1 MKKGKA
7 IKLFLL
13 GLVLIL
19 TGCDKEAKPQ
29 KQKSITEY
37 YQGSQMNLP
46 EGTNYVCDI
55 VKTDDESY
63 SIITA
68 SSQGIVWETTDGG
81 ETWKKI
87 FDKPEGTENS
97 YLNEAVFLENE
108 SVFCSFY
115 KEEQTSYY
123 LITKDGNSKQVELED
138 VGDATDGFSGIEYHE
153 SFVYGKSADGKV
165 ISVDP
170 YTGNK
175 HQTYE
180 STSYINTFC
189 FMGNDIVLVAADG
202 AETVAIE
209 DKSRTEDNTFIEDQ
223 LYLLVNSNAAFA
235 PNMVYAGENVY
246 CLTMDGLYELNQAAQ
261 EKKILAN
268 GREQSFGSATAW
280 IHDLSIMEDK
290 EVFISLTNSDGEFEF
305 WNYSYFP
312 EGVERKILAN
322 EVTLYSLEYHSVL
335 DSEIDELN
343 AKRSDLYINYQFGT
357 NGADS
362 VTKADAMNQLNTELL
377 AGEGPDVILLDGLPQ
392 TSYMEKGVLMDVSE
406 LLTKEHLNNI
416 TISYQRDDK
425 VYAIPRY
432 FKLMGIMGNK
442 DIVAKADNLSEMTD
456 ALYKEYQKD
465 SDKWIF
471 DLYFGRSYMDVIY
484 HAYNSDFVNDDTID
498 EGKLREFYENV
509 KVIGDISLEQCA
521 KTYEEGEIRVDYSYL
536 NIESMDWTMQAVAA
550 DDQLLSV
557 GGITNANDYVKMM
570 SYGTNDE
577 KVKWTFLNNN
587 DDVLF
592 VPSQVYAVNV
602 NSDNPENA
610 KEVISYLISDAGY
623 AESINSEEG
632 FPVNLQ
638 AIEKQFGF
646 IQEYAD
652 EYTTREGKT
661 LTLEKPVLKKTQEKE
676 FIELVQTLK
685 HSAETDITLKSILME
700 QAENYVN
707 NEGSIEECVREACE
721 KANIYLKE

>member
-1 MKKGKA
+1 MKNGKA
-7 IKLFLL
+7 IKLFLF

-19 TGCDKEAKPQ
+19 TGCGKEAEPKE
-29 KQKSITEY
+29 QKSITEY

-46 EGTNYVCDI
+46 EGTDYVCDI
-55 VKTDDESY
+55 VKTNDESY

-68 SSQGIVWETTDGG
+68 SSQGIVWETEDGG
-81 ETWKKI
+81 ETWKKSI
-87 FDKPEGTENS
+87 DKPEGTENS
-97 YLNEAVFLENE
+97 YLNEAVFLEDQ

-123 LITKDGNSKQVELED
+123 LITKDGNSKRIELED
-138 VGDATDGFSGIEYHE
+138 VGDATDGFSGIEFRD
-153 SFVYGKSADGKV
+153 SLVYGKSADGKV
-165 ISVDP
+165 ISFDP
-170 YTGNK
+170 YIGNK

-180 STSYINTFC
+180 SASYINTFC
-189 FMGNDIVLVAADG
+189 FVGNDIVLVAEDG

-209 DKSRTEDNTFIEDQ
+209 DKSRNENNTFIEEQ
-223 LYLLVNSNAAFA
+223 LYTLVNSNAGFI
-235 PNMVYAGENVY
+235 PSMVYVDKSIY
-246 CLTMDGLYELNQAAQ
+246 CLTMEGLYELNLAAQ
-261 EKKILAN
+261 ERKVLAN

-280 IHDLSIMEDK
+280 IHDFSMMEDK
-290 EVFISLTNSDGEFEF
+290 EVFISLTNSDGECEF
-305 WNYSYFP
+305 WNYTYIP

-322 EVTLYSLEYHSVL
+322 EITLYSLEYHSVL

-343 AKRSDLYINYQFGT
+343 AKRSDFYIDYQFGT

-392 TSYMEKGVLMDVSE
+392 ASYMDKGVLMDVSE

-416 TISYQRDDK
+416 AISYGRDDK

-442 DIVAKADNLSEMTD
+442 DIVEKADNLSEMTD

-471 DLYFGRSYMDVIY
+471 DLYFGRSYMDVVY
-484 HAYNSDFVNDDTID
+484 HAYNSEFVNNDTID

-550 DDQLLSV
+550 DDQLLSI
-557 GGITNANDYVKMM
+557 GGITNANDYAKLMT
-570 SYGTNDE
+570 YGTNDE
-577 KVKWTFLNNN
+577 KVKWTFLNNTE
-587 DDVLF
+587 DVLF

-602 NSDNPENA
+602 NTDNPESA
-610 KEVISYLISDAGY
+610 KEVISYLISEAGY
-623 AESINSEEG
+623 EESINSEEG
-632 FPVNLQ
+632 FPLNLQ
-638 AIEKQFGF
+638 AIEKQFRF
-646 IQEYAD
+646 VQEYAD
-652 EYTTREGKT
+652 EYTTRDGKSV
-661 LTLEKPVLKKTQEKE
+661 TLEKPTLKKAQEKE
-676 FIELVQTLK
+676 FIELVQTLE
-685 HSAETDITLKSILME
+685 HSAETDITLKSIIME

-707 NEGSIEECVREACE
+707 NKGSLEECVKDACE